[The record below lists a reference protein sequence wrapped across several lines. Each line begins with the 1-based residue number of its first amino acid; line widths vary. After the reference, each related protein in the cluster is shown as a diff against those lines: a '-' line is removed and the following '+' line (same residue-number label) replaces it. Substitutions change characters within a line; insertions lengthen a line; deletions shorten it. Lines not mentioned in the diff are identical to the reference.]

1 MPRLALSSGSR
12 GARLRERTPGH
23 AAAPSARAGSG
34 SGSAATSGV
43 PAALRAIGVRPSR
56 RLGQNFLIDPRV
68 AERIAALVDDPRE
81 PVIEIGPGLGALTML
96 LAATGR
102 ELTAVELDLRLAEA
116 LEMRLAPWPAAR
128 VVRGDI
134 LEQRAED
141 LASGPAT
148 VVANLPY
155 SITTPALEW
164 IVAQGGRVR
173 RAVLMVQREY
183 AQRLSAKP
191 GGKEHGSITVFLRLH
206 AEVRV
211 LFRVSPGAFHPRPE
225 VDSVVLE
232 VVPHPYAGTTTE
244 ERAAAE
250 RLARAGMGTRRKTLA
265 NALGR
270 ALQMDGAS
278 VRAWLEVVRV
288 DPERRG
294 ETLTVDEWIALAR
307 HDPRSVWE
315 R

>member
-12 GARLRERTPGH
+12 GTELKERAPRVEGGAAR
-23 AAAPSARAGSG
+23 
-34 SGSAATSGV
+34 AATSGV

-68 AERIAALVDDPRE
+68 AARIAALVEDPRE

-134 LEQRAED
+134 LEQRAES
-141 LASGPAT
+141 LAGGPAT

-164 IVAQGGRVR
+164 VVRQGARVK

-183 AQRLSAKP
+183 AHRLSAEP
-191 GGKEHGSITVFLRLH
+191 GGKEHGSITVFLQLH

-232 VVPHPYAGTTTE
+232 LVPRPYPGTTAE
-244 ERAAAE
+244 ERASVE
-250 RLARAGMGTRRKTLA
+250 GIARAGMGTRRKTLA

-270 ALQMDGAS
+270 AFGLDGLA
-278 VRAWLEVVRV
+278 VRAWLEAAGV
-288 DPERRG
+288 DSHRRG
-294 ETLTVDEWIALAR
+294 ETLTVEEWISIAR
-307 HDPRSVWE
+307 QEPRG
-315 R
+315 RTAG

>member
-12 GARLRERTPGH
+12 DRRLNEGAPRREGAG
-23 AAAPSARAGSG
+23 AAGGAP
-34 SGSAATSGV
+34 TSGV
-43 PAALRAIGVRPSR
+43 PAALRALGVRPSR

-68 AERIAALVDDPRE
+68 AERIAALVLDPRE
-81 PVIEIGPGLGALTML
+81 PVIEIGPGLGALTTL
-96 LAATGR
+96 LAASGR

-116 LEMRLAPWPAAR
+116 LEMRLAPWLSAR

-141 LASGPAT
+141 LVGGPAT

-164 IVAQGGRVR
+164 IVTQGARVK

-183 AQRLSAKP
+183 AQRLSAAP
-191 GGKEHGSITVFLRLH
+191 GGKEHGSITVFMQLH

-232 VVPHPYAGTTTE
+232 VVPRPYPGTTAE
-244 ERAAAE
+244 ERASVE

-270 ALQMDGAS
+270 ALEIDGATA
-278 VRAWLEVVRV
+278 RAWLDGAGV
-288 DPERRG
+288 DPGRRG
-294 ETLTVDEWIALAR
+294 ETLTVEEWIALAR
-307 HDPRSVWE
+307 REPGKSKPE
-315 R
+315 